1 MVGLCSKIHPCPEIK
16 TQNDEK
22 RLKLNDIGEVRVS
35 TGGKAPR
42 KQLACR
48 AGDFHKRVRETSDN
62 PSSNSGARMKWF
74 FVHQS
79 KILRSKLTKKFPYLS
94 SEKRINSPGESK
106 TLNAGKGPR
115 KQLATKPALQSFHE
129 KARQMNK
136 SPNKA
141 IQSQTSGLG

>member
-1 MVGLCSKIHPCPEIK
+1 MVGFIIFMLCHLCQEIK

-48 AGDFHKRVRETSDN
+48 AGDFHKRARATSGN
-62 PSSNSGARMKWF
+62 PSSDSGARMKWF
-74 FVHQS
+74 LF
-79 KILRSKLTKKFPYLS
+79 IDRKLTKKFLNFYLS
-94 SEKRINSPGESK
+94 PEKRTDSQGESK
-106 TLNAGKGPR
+106 TPNGGKGPR
-115 KQLATKPALQSFHE
+115 KQLATKPALHSFHE
-129 KARQMNK
+129 KARQINK

-141 IQSQTSGLG
+141 TQGQTSGQG